1 MTTHCVTGE
10 ILELTRI
17 FRGSTIRFSY
27 PFYRLG
33 YSPYRYWEL
42 MTFLIAA
49 SHGTDNSVGAASIAR
64 LVNAVAH
71 QMEDHDVIEAFVD
84 VQSPSVTDI
93 TSALEGDAVVVPLL
107 LSTGYH
113 VRQDI
118 AQAAFE
124 APNDVA
130 ISPALGPDARITQ
143 ILLRRIEE
151 VSYHLGDALL
161 LTVAG
166 SSDALA
172 VAECQQVA
180 RDFSQAVGA
189 RYGESASADVH
200 LAFLS
205 SSEPLVTDAVAAVRE
220 DTPGR
225 RIIVVTYLLA
235 DGFFANK
242 ARRAGADV
250 TTEPLLS
257 PTEEPATE
265 LVEVIID
272 RFTRALEPAGQTGCV
287 RGLQG
292 EPWVGCAAGCVSACR
307 EAATSA

>member
-1 MTTHCVTGE
+1 
-10 ILELTRI
+10 
-17 FRGSTIRFSY
+17 
-27 PFYRLG
+27 
-33 YSPYRYWEL
+33 

-64 LVNAVAH
+64 LVAAVA
-71 QMEDHDVIEAFVD
+71 QQLKEHDVIEAFVD

-93 TSALEGDAVVVPLL
+93 TSTLEGDAVVVPLL

-118 AQAAFE
+118 ASAAFE
-124 APNDVA
+124 APVEVA
-130 ISPALGPDARITQ
+130 ISPALGPDERITK
-143 ILLRRIEE
+143 ILLRRIQQ
-151 VSYHLGDALL
+151 VGYQPGDALV

-166 SSDALA
+166 SSDPRA
-172 VAECQQVA
+172 VAECQQVEGEFA
-180 RDFSQAVGA
+180 AAVIKRFSERAAG
-189 RYGESASADVH
+189 DVQ

-205 SSEPLVTDAVAAVRE
+205 SSQPLVTDAVAAVRE
-220 DTPGR
+220 ATPER

-235 DGFFANK
+235 DGYFANK
-242 ARRAGADV
+242 ARNAGADV

-272 RFTRALEPAGQTGCV
+272 RFTRALEPAGRTGCV
-287 RGLQG
+287 RGLRGQT
-292 EPWVGCAAGCVSACR
+292 WVGCAAGCASACR